1 MIIIIKKNI
10 NTLQKKRY
18 GVSKLNV
25 LKDKEVQIC
34 NDKSD
39 LRKQKL

>member
-39 LRKQKL
+39 LRK